1 MRFTNLQA
9 GAGRLREATDDF
21 HVVWQA
27 SIEHWNDQKQ
37 AEMQQHLV
45 DHMQSE
51 VQNAMHVI
59 NQASQMLQMAVRQLE
74 EH

>member
-9 GAGRLREATDDF
+9 GAGRLREAMDDF
-21 HVVWQA
+21 HVVWQT
-27 SIEHWNDQKQ
+27 SIQQWNDQKQ
-37 AEMQQHLV
+37 EELQQHLV
-45 DHMQSE
+45 DCMLSE

-59 NQASQMLQMAVRQLE
+59 NQASQTLQLAVRQLE